1 MVRKLTTGP
10 SHHNDANMKGKLV
23 AFKGAGQPLELME
36 FPVTALAPGEVLVK
50 NLYTTL
56 CGSDIHT
63 YCGVRTE
70 TCPTVLGHEIVGE
83 IVSLHEGYDYRDLRG
98 QPLQNGDIIT
108 WSIFS
113 SDPDS
118 AYSRQGIPQKGDN
131 LFKYGH
137 ALLSEA
143 DAFHGGLAEYC
154 KLRAH
159 TGILKIPQAIPVP
172 LAATINCAMAT
183 VAGAIR
189 MAGDLKGKKV
199 LIFGMGLLGISCVA
213 MCREAGAE
221 WVGAADISE
230 KRLESSHRFGASDVF
245 PITESREFVTTV
257 KRSAKTENVDVV
269 FDMSGAPEAME
280 AGIDLLGIGGVAVW
294 VGAVFRNRKIQVDA
308 ERVIRNLITIK
319 GIHNYNFDDLNYALN
334 FLAESHVKYPF
345 ASVVE
350 REFPLADA
358 EKAFQYAVSNKPIRV
373 GIRINEAGVGQQNLK
388 S

>member
-1 MVRKLTTGP
+1 
-10 SHHNDANMKGKLV
+10 MKGKLI
-23 AFKGAGQPLELME
+23 AFKGVGQPLELME
-36 FPVTALAPGEVLVK
+36 YPVTALAPGEVLVK

-83 IVSLHEGYDYRDLRG
+83 IVALHEAHPYRDLRG
-98 QPLQNGDIIT
+98 QNLQTGDIIT

-118 AYSRQGIPQKGDN
+118 AYSRQGIPQKGDG

-137 ALLSEA
+137 ALLSES

-159 TGILKIPQAIPVP
+159 TGILKIPGSIPIP

-189 MAGDLKGKKV
+189 MAGDLEGKKV

-221 WVGAADISE
+221 WIATADISE
-230 KRLESSHRFGASDVF
+230 KRLAPSRSFGANETFNMSDSAAVEF
-245 PITESREFVTTV
+245 PGLIKSRTGN
-257 KRSAKTENVDVV
+257 KNVDVV

-280 AGIDLLGIGGVAVW
+280 AGIDLLGIGGIAVW

-308 ERVIRNLITIK
+308 EKVIRNLLTIK

-334 FLAESHVKYPF
+334 FLSDNHTKYPF

-350 REFPLADA
+350 KEFVLSDA
-358 EKAFQYAVSNKPIRV
+358 EKAFQYAVANKPIRV
-373 GIRINEAGVGQQNLK
+373 GILINENGVDQQNIK